1 MTTRTRK
8 AARAATASLKGQADR
23 TFSSLKL
30 RNYRLYFIGQTIS
43 LCGTWMQ
50 SVAQALLVLTLAAPN
65 ELGIALGLVM
75 GLQFAPVLFLAPFG
89 GVLAD
94 RFSKRRIL
102 VFTQTVAGLLA
113 LVLGALVAT
122 GAIRLWM
129 MYFLALGL
137 GIINAMDNPARQT
150 FVHEM
155 VGRAQLSNAVMLNSI
170 TVNLSRV
177 IGPAAAGLIA
187 AQLGLAP
194 CFIIN
199 GLSFGAVLAC
209 LGMMRGDELR
219 RSARVKASKGQ
230 LREGFRYAWNT
241 RILRDV
247 LIMMALIG
255 TFTYEFSV
263 SLPLLAHV
271 AFPGSAAQVAAGVAT
286 LMSVMGIGAVLG
298 GLVAAGQHGA
308 TVRAL
313 TVGAFGF
320 GVAVLLVAVS
330 PSLMWASLAMGV
342 VGYFSVVFT
351 SYSNALLQM
360 SAEPKMRGRVMAL
373 WAMAFMGSTVV
384 GAPII
389 GWIGQVAGPRWS
401 LVVGAVAAVGAGLV
415 GLDTVRSK
423 VRAPVIVFGDTGS
436 MPPIIRIANEDGPA

>member
-8 AARAATASLKGQADR
+8 AARSAVTSLKKQTHR

-50 SVAQALLVLTLAAPN
+50 SVTQALLVLTLAGPN
-65 ELGIALGLVM
+65 DVGIALGIVM
-75 GLQFAPVLFLAPFG
+75 GLQFAPVLVLAPFG

-94 RFSKRRIL
+94 RFPKRRIL
-102 VFTQTVAGLLA
+102 FITQTMAGLLA
-113 LVLGALVAT
+113 LTLGVLVAT
-122 GAIRLWM
+122 GSIRVWM
-129 MYFLALGL
+129 LYLLAFGL
-137 GIINAMDNPARQT
+137 GVVNAIDNPARQT

-177 IGPAAAGLIA
+177 IGPAAAGLVV

-199 GLSFGAVLAC
+199 GLSFGAVLVC
-209 LGMMRGDELR
+209 LGMMRDGELR
-219 RSARVKASKGQ
+219 RSAPVKAAKGQ
-230 LREGFRYAWNT
+230 LREGFHYAWNT

-247 LIMMALIG
+247 LIMMVLIG
-255 TFTYEFSV
+255 TLTYEFSV

-271 AFPGSAAQVAAGVAT
+271 TFAGPASQVAAGVAT
-286 LMSVMGIGAVLG
+286 LMAVMGVGAVIG
-298 GLVAAGQHGA
+298 GLVAAGRHGA

-320 GVAVLLVAVS
+320 GISVLLVAVS
-330 PSLMWASLAMGV
+330 PTLEWASLAMGV
-342 VGYFSVVFT
+342 VGYYSVIFT
-351 SYSNALLQM
+351 SYSNALLQV
-360 SAEPKMRGRVMAL
+360 SSEPRMRGRVMSL
-373 WAMAFMGSTVV
+373 WTMAFVGMTVV
-384 GAPII
+384 GAPIV
-389 GWIGQVAGPRWS
+389 GWIGQVAGPRCS
-401 LVVGAVAAVGAGLV
+401 LVVGAAAAIVAGFV
-415 GLDTVRSK
+415 GLDMVRSH
-423 VRAPVIVFGDTGS
+423 VRAPIVMSGDTDS
-436 MPPIIRIANEDGPA
+436 MPAIVSELGQEGPA